1 MAVSLPTVT
10 SKPRSRFALR
20 WYSWLLLV
28 GAIVYGVAWAMHWDD
43 RGVLWV
49 VERFESPAKRQASVW
64 LPDYRA
70 VIDAKRLPGME
81 KDEASDLSYNPQTKT
96 LFSVMGKN
104 PFLVELTLQGDVLRK
119 MPLNGWN
126 NPEGVTV
133 MENGLM
139 AVVDERQHS
148 LTIVK
153 VDASTTALNK
163 ADFPSYDLGP
173 SKDQNKA
180 FEGVTWDKRNQQFV
194 LGEER
199 PPALFTWKG
208 DGTWRYCDN
217 ELSENLGITVPT
229 ANGMGDP
236 IEHLPIT
243 KAVKTLG
250 YMTCP
255 TGDSTEAIQ
264 QMNLKHAV
272 ITSVNRDER
281 ADGGASIWAETIN
294 KVKELNPGLT
304 ISAGARVEICP
315 DASPFLLTG
324 GFPLGGTWTGPG
336 LSGADDALVNT
347 SLLLP
352 GENKFIYCLSDPN
365 FNACKACATKI
376 IYLNAAPI
384 ADFILPNNICL
395 NTTFSPQN
403 KSVGGNEFRWTTEEN
418 QNSDKKN
425 PSFLFQEPGLKNLKL
440 EVKNDK
446 NCRTN
451 KELSFNVSTPANIN
465 ITLSDDESCAPYTV
479 SINKISNGLGL
490 LDHLKSF

>member
-1 MAVSLPTVT
+1 MAVSLPTFT
-10 SKPRSRFALR
+10 PKPRSRFALR

-28 GAIVYGVAWAMHWDD
+28 GAIVYGVAWVMHWDD

-49 VERFESPAKRQASVW
+49 VERFGSPAKRQASVW

-199 PPALFTWKG
+199 PPALFTWKSDGSQTLVG
-208 DGTWRYCDN
+208 DKQKLANTKLDMRN
-217 ELSENLGITVPT
+217 LS
-229 ANGMGDP
+229 A
-236 IEHLPIT
+236 
-243 KAVKTLG
+243 
-250 YMTCP
+250 
-255 TGDSTEAIQ
+255 
-264 QMNLKHAV
+264 
-272 ITSVNRDER
+272 
-281 ADGGASIWAETIN
+281 
-294 KVKELNPGLT
+294 LT
-304 ISAGARVEICP
+304 IDPRTGHLLALSAE
-315 DASPFLLTG
+315 SHLLLELDEKGEPVSFMTLLG
-324 GFPLGGTWTGPG
+324 GF
-336 LSGADDALVNT
+336 N
-347 SLLLP
+347 
-352 GENKFIYCLSDPN
+352 
-365 FNACKACATKI
+365 
-376 IYLNAAPI
+376 
-384 ADFILPNNICL
+384 
-395 NTTFSPQN
+395 
-403 KSVGGNEFRWTTEEN
+403 
-418 QNSDKKN
+418 
-425 PSFLFQEPGLKNLKL
+425 GLKNTISRAEGVTLDENGNL
-440 EVKNDK
+440 YM
-446 NCRTN
+446 
-451 KELSFNVSTPANIN
+451 VSEPN
-465 ITLSDDESCAPYTV
+465 LFYRFE
-479 SINKISNGLGL
+479 KQ
-490 LDHLKSF
+490 K

>member
-20 WYSWLLLV
+20 WYSWLRLV

-199 PPALFTWKG
+199 PPALFTWKSDGSQTLVG
-208 DGTWRYCDN
+208 DKQKLANTKLDMRN
-217 ELSENLGITVPT
+217 LS
-229 ANGMGDP
+229 A
-236 IEHLPIT
+236 
-243 KAVKTLG
+243 
-250 YMTCP
+250 
-255 TGDSTEAIQ
+255 
-264 QMNLKHAV
+264 
-272 ITSVNRDER
+272 
-281 ADGGASIWAETIN
+281 
-294 KVKELNPGLT
+294 LT
-304 ISAGARVEICP
+304 IDPRTGHLLALSAE
-315 DASPFLLTG
+315 SHLLLELDEKGEPVSFMTLLG
-324 GFPLGGTWTGPG
+324 GF
-336 LSGADDALVNT
+336 N
-347 SLLLP
+347 
-352 GENKFIYCLSDPN
+352 
-365 FNACKACATKI
+365 
-376 IYLNAAPI
+376 
-384 ADFILPNNICL
+384 
-395 NTTFSPQN
+395 
-403 KSVGGNEFRWTTEEN
+403 
-418 QNSDKKN
+418 
-425 PSFLFQEPGLKNLKL
+425 GLKNTIPRAEGVTLDENGNL
-440 EVKNDK
+440 YM
-446 NCRTN
+446 
-451 KELSFNVSTPANIN
+451 VSEPN
-465 ITLSDDESCAPYTV
+465 LFYRFE
-479 SINKISNGLGL
+479 KQ
-490 LDHLKSF
+490 K